1 MKKMIVLSFGVLSFM
16 GTTLARDTFD
26 PCGLGWSVTDK
37 KTMSATSTRGTTN
50 ATVHPTFGMTSGTM
64 GCDKFE
70 GFAANEIQN
79 AQYVASNYDMIRTEL
94 ALGSGE
100 FASAALTNADTLS
113 CGQEKVLNYVQ
124 ENFEQVVTSAKD
136 GVELYKNLKAASNQA
151 CS

>member
-1 MKKMIVLSFGVLSFM
+1 MKKLLIFSLSVFSVASF
-16 GTTLARDTFD
+16 AKSTFD
-26 PCGLGWSVTDK
+26 GCGLGWEVMDK
-37 KTMSATSTRGTTN
+37 KTVVGTTVR
-50 ATVHPTFGMTSGTM
+50 ATTNYVVSPTFGMTSGTM

-70 GFAANEIQN
+70 GLATNEIAN

-100 FASAALTNADTLS
+100 YLTGAMDSFSA
-113 CGQEKVLNYVQ
+113 CGEEKLLPYVK

-136 GVELYKNLKAASNQA
+136 GIELYKNLKAASNQA